1 MPQRPHDTSPA
12 AWSTYEDVLARMDG
26 SARLTAAIELS
37 DAVREI
43 RLAGLRS
50 RHPEMRHE
58 ELIARLV
65 LEEYGVEMPFPR

>member
-1 MPQRPHDTSPA
+1 
-12 AWSTYEDVLARMDG
+12 MDG
-26 SARLTAAIELS
+26 PARLNAAIELS

-58 ELIARLV
+58 ELVARLV
-65 LEEYGVEMPFPR
+65 LEEYGLEVSSPR